1 MKMWNK
7 KSLSQSKLDEFIIGK
22 DRYYDLFLTQY
33 DCKASIAHVRM
44 LEKIGVYNK
53 NESKKVILELK
64 KIILDS
70 KKENFILE
78 DKFEDIH
85 SKIEFIITEKYGD
98 LGKKIHTG
106 RSRNDQV
113 LVAIQLYL
121 KKELNEIKYLT
132 KDLFDILLNL
142 ALINKNNLMPGYTH
156 FQSAM
161 PSSFGLWFS
170 AYAESLIDDIEIINS
185 AHFIVDQ
192 NPMGS
197 AAGYGSSIPIDRLQ
211 TTKDLEFNEL
221 KYNSL
226 SSQMSREKIGISTSN
241 AISSLANTLSRFS
254 TDICLYMSQEFNFIS
269 FPNELTTGSSI
280 MPHKKNP
287 DIFEILRGRCNI
299 LKNLPS
305 KLNILSSNLPSGYHR
320 DMQLS
325 KEIIIEGILEI
336 KEYLKIF
343 AECIKKIKIK
353 KNILNNSKYDHIF
366 SVDSINKYLQN
377 GIPFR
382 DAYHMLKDDIKSKK
396 YKPYKKIKHTHIGS
410 IGNLCLNKIK
420 KKMENTLIKRDEKL

>member
-44 LEKIGVYNK
+44 LETIGVYNK

-192 NPMGS
+192 NPLGS

-211 TTKDLEFNEL
+211 TTKDREFNEL

-241 AISSLANTLSRFS
+241 AISSLPNTLSRFS

-325 KEIIIEGILEI
+325 KEIIIDGILEI

-420 KKMENTLIKRDEKL
+420 KKMEKTLIKRDEKL

>member
-7 KSLSQSKLDEFIIGK
+7 KSLSQSKLDEFIVGK

-142 ALINKNNLMPGYTH
+142 ENKRKIWLKQFARTH
-156 FQSAM
+156 GSNGAQYSRHR
-161 PSSFGLWFS
+161 S
-170 AYAESLIDDIEIINS
+170 DD
-185 AHFIVDQ
+185 
-192 NPMGS
+192 
-197 AAGYGSSIPIDRLQ
+197 
-211 TTKDLEFNEL
+211 
-221 KYNSL
+221 
-226 SSQMSREKIGISTSN
+226 
-241 AISSLANTLSRFS
+241 
-254 TDICLYMSQEFNFIS
+254 
-269 FPNELTTGSSI
+269 
-280 MPHKKNP
+280 
-287 DIFEILRGRCNI
+287 
-299 LKNLPS
+299 
-305 KLNILSSNLPSGYHR
+305 
-320 DMQLS
+320 
-325 KEIIIEGILEI
+325 
-336 KEYLKIF
+336 EYLRHV
-343 AECIKKIKIK
+343 A
-353 KNILNNSKYDHIF
+353 SD
-366 SVDSINKYLQN
+366 V
-377 GIPFR
+377 
-382 DAYHMLKDDIKSKK
+382 
-396 YKPYKKIKHTHIGS
+396 
-410 IGNLCLNKIK
+410 
-420 KKMENTLIKRDEKL
+420 